1 MISYEPFYETIK
13 RKGLSLYLL
22 QHMGV
27 SSRLLN
33 SIRNDRNI
41 NTSSINKLCLLLN
54 CSPND
59 IVRIKRTEDEIKILK
74 EGIIPPYRQGL
85 HSKPLLLDL
94 KLEKIMDEM

>member
-13 RKGLSLYLL
+13 RKGAPLYLL

-27 SSRLLN
+27 NSRLLN
-33 SIRNDRNI
+33 SIRNDRNN
-41 NTSSINKLCLLLN
+41 NTSSVNKLCLLLN

-85 HSKPLLLDL
+85 HSKPLSSDL

>member
-1 MISYEPFYETIK
+1 MISYKLFYETIK
-13 RKGLSLYLL
+13 RKGVSLYLL
-22 QHMGV
+22 QHMEV
-27 SSRLLN
+27 NSRLLN

-41 NTSSINKLCLLLN
+41 NTSSIDKLCLLL

-85 HSKPLLLDL
+85 HSKPLPSDL
-94 KLEKIMDEM
+94 KLKEIMNNM

>member
-13 RKGLSLYLL
+13 RKGVSLYLL

-27 SSRLLN
+27 NSKLLN
-33 SIRNDRNI
+33 SIRKDRNI
-41 NTSSINKLCLLLN
+41 NTRSINKLCLLLN

-59 IVRIKRTEDEIKILK
+59 IVRILK

-85 HSKPLLLDL
+85 HSKPLPSDL
-94 KLEKIMDEM
+94 KHKEIMNNM